1 MTVKI
6 LTPRRA
12 VAAAFAL
19 NGAMLGTW
27 ASRVPAIAERFD
39 LGEGGLGILFLMMGI
54 GALTAFP
61 FAGKAA
67 DRAGAARVTR
77 LLTVLLVIAVLLL
90 SLAPNT
96 ILLGAAVLIFGVFY
110 GGMDVTM
117 NSWAAEVEQHLGR
130 PVMASFHAMWSLGA
144 GAGAGIGFLAARA
157 EWSYTAQFVLSGLGL
172 ALLLGP
178 FIAAP
183 WASRQSEPDASDP
196 IFALPRGLLFLVGI
210 VALAAGLG
218 EGAMADWSAV
228 FLHDVVGTD
237 QSRAALG
244 YAVYSVT
251 MVAMRLCVDGLV
263 ARAGPI
269 AVARVSGLS
278 AALGLALVAGIATF
292 PAALIGFVL
301 MGIGY
306 AAIVPLAFS
315 RAAADPHVPPGQAI
329 ASVATFAYGAIL
341 LGPPSIGLI
350 AEASSLRLAFLLL
363 GGFAILI
370 AILAPVLRRADRAE
384 ARQVSAVGT
393 EG

>member
-1 MTVKI
+1 MAASI

-39 LGEGGLGILFLMMGI
+39 LGEGGLGLLFLMMGL
-54 GALTAFP
+54 GALVAFP

-77 LLTVLLVIAVLLL
+77 VLTVGLLVAVVFL
-90 SLAPNT
+90 SLAPST
-96 ILLGAAVLIFGVFY
+96 ILLGAAILCFGVVY

-117 NSWAAEVEQHLGR
+117 NSWAAEVEQHVGR
-130 PVMASFHAMWSLGA
+130 PIMASFHAMWSFGA
-144 GAGAGIGFLAARA
+144 GAGAAIGFLAVRA
-157 EWSYTAQFVLSGLGL
+157 DLSYTAQFILSALAL

-178 FIAAP
+178 FIATP
-183 WASRQSEPDASDP
+183 WSSRQSEPDTGGP
-196 IFALPRGLLFLVGI
+196 VFALPRGPLFLVGI
-210 VALAAGLG
+210 VALSAGLG

-251 MVAMRLCVDGLV
+251 MVAMRLCVDSLV
-263 ARAGPI
+263 ERLGPT
-269 AVARVSGLS
+269 AVARVGGL
-278 AALGLALVAGIATF
+278 AAAVGLALVAGIATF
-292 PAALIGFVL
+292 PAALLGFVL

-306 AAIVPLAFS
+306 AAIIPLAFS
-315 RAAADPHVPPGQAI
+315 RAAADPHVPPGQGI
-329 ASVATFAYGAIL
+329 AAVATFAYGAVL
-341 LGPPSIGLI
+341 LGPPSIGFI
-350 AEASSLRLAFLLL
+350 AEVFSLRLAFLVL
-363 GGFAILI
+363 GAFAILI
-370 AILAPVLRRADRAE
+370 AVFAPVLRRAER
-384 ARQVSAVGT
+384 GT
-393 EG
+393 TEQPTFEV